1 MSLVRSHPWDT
12 LNLSVSSFPCS
23 SQYTSKDCGLIL
35 LATLGVKTQISPWP
49 GLCALDPCSFDCGC
63 SCPVGVVDWSGLLP
77 CCIARRGH
85 HLRASQV
92 AHCLGQ
98 WRLLALMISPC
109 HWYLVRRRLVL
120 TAARAKKQV
129 VRAESCCVKSTLAAF
144 GTYLFFF
151 LFGPAGPRISTPWG
165 RGFGCVLPAL
175 FVKPAGDEQR
185 M

>member
-1 MSLVRSHPWDT
+1 MQLTIHFEGVRVLH
-12 LNLSVSSFPCS
+12 
-23 SQYTSKDCGLIL
+23 CGLMF
-35 LATLGVKTQISPWP
+35 LAALGVKTQISPWP

-77 CCIARRGH
+77 CCMARREH

-98 WRLLALMISPC
+98 WRLLALMMSPC

-129 VRAESCCVKSTLAAF
+129 VGAELSCVRSTLAAF
-144 GTYLFFF
+144 GTYVFF
-151 LFGPAGPRISTPWG
+151 LLFGACRPTYLDTLGSWLWLRPARSVCKARWG
-165 RGFGCVLPAL
+165 
-175 FVKPAGDEQR
+175 
-185 M
+185 